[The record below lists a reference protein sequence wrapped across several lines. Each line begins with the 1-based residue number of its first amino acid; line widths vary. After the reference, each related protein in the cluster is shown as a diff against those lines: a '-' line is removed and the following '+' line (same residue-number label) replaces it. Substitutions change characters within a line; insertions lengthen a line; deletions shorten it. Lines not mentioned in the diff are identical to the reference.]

1 MIKPFA
7 VFRSVWDIPAEFF
20 IKNGIRAVLLDIDN
34 TLSTHNAQTP
44 FPPAVLWIKKMKTAG
59 IRLILVSN
67 NHPPRIIPFAKKV
80 GLPFVSDAKKPLSS
94 GYRRALARLR
104 LKKSE
109 VCAVGDQIFTDI
121 IGANLFGIKSV
132 FVFPK
137 EPEKSLPFR
146 LKRAI
151 ERPLLPKINKYYGKQ
166 RFL

>member
-7 VFRSVWDIPAEFF
+7 VFESVWDIPAAFF
-20 IKNGIRAVLLDIDN
+20 RENGIKAVLLDIDN
-34 TLSTHNAQTP
+34 TLSTHNDKTP
-44 FPPAVLWIKKMKTAG
+44 FPQALVWIDEMKAAG
-59 IRLILVSN
+59 ILLLLVSN
-67 NHPPRIIPFAKKV
+67 NHPPRIAPFAEKI
-80 GLPFVSDAKKPLSS
+80 GLPFVAEAKKPLSS
-94 GYRRALARLR
+94 GYKKALRQLG

-146 LKRAI
+146 IKRAI
-151 ERPLLPKINKYYGKQ
+151 ERPLLPKLK
-166 RFL
+166 